1 MPVAAKVL
9 SKVQDAPISICVL
22 DILKRVLVE
31 DKFSLYVW
39 LGLDN
44 WATSLTTQLQADTKT
59 RYPWLQEVDSI
70 LYLVPIDTLYP
81 LYTHFIP
88 TLYPLQIT
96 T

>member
-1 MPVAAKVL
+1 MAELFNDSPQGGVPVAAKVL

-59 RYPWLQEVDSI
+59 R
-70 LYLVPIDTLYP
+70 
-81 LYTHFIP
+81 
-88 TLYPLQIT
+88 
-96 T
+96 